1 MEPMNAKPPIK
12 GTSSLITLDMDQMP
26 QTVASDL
33 GLHFRDFIKRRLEA
47 KMTALN
53 HFLAAFSIILGILMC
68 TNAK

>member
-1 MEPMNAKPPIK
+1 MNAEPLIK
-12 GTSSLITLDMDQMP
+12 GTSSLISLDTDQMP

-33 GLHFRDFIKRRLEA
+33 GLHFRDFIKRQLEA

-53 HFLAAFSIILGILMC
+53 HFLAAFNIILGILMY